1 MTQDEL
7 AKDDGGTGR
16 PLADRLER
24 IETALAHLQHDI
36 DSLNTSLTTHF
47 RRLLEFDE
55 RFSRIEQEIHS
66 GSESSEDRSAASEW
80 PPHY

>member
-1 MTQDEL
+1 MTPTDNTSPDKQL
-7 AKDDGGTGR
+7 AN
-16 PLADRLER
+16 RLER

-36 DSLNTSLTTHF
+36 DSLNASLTTHF

-55 RFSRIEQEIHS
+55 RFSRIENEIHQ
-66 GSESSEDRSAASEW
+66 GPHETEDRSAATER